1 MLLFYIL
8 NTHRYELARTEWM
21 SPVFQTT
28 FRQLSDKLP
37 VLKVCVGNMKFPI
50 TFGTKSNPISSRIF
64 FVVNL
69 YFLSCLNRKQSLV
82 CIFMNF
88 PFASF
93 IKPWNYNTNS
103 MIKHIAR
110 YYILKI
116 IEQSFSYL

>member
-1 MLLFYIL
+1 MNSLGLSGCHQY
-8 NTHRYELARTEWM
+8 
-21 SPVFQTT
+21 
-28 FRQLSDKLP
+28 FRQLTLKNMLRDITRIRFKLP